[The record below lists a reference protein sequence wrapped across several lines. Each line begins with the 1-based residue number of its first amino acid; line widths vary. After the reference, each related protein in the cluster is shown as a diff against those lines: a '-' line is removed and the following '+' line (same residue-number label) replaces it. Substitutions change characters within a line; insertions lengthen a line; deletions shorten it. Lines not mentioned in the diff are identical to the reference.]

1 MNEQTITSAEADTR
15 AAQAVERHHALM
27 AATLA
32 QMVDDLVTSAASG
45 PASSAE
51 GTRHEVV
58 RWCRDELVPHALA
71 EERTMYPAAR
81 GIESG
86 RLLIDGMLEEHK
98 VIVGLVD
105 DVERADSPVA
115 AAAAARALS
124 TVFHLHLGKEND
136 LVLPLLVGADDVSV
150 AELLG
155 GMHEVLGAGD
165 VATERHG
172 HGHEH

>member
-15 AAQAVERHHALM
+15 AAHAVERHHAVM
-27 AATLA
+27 AATLSRL
-32 QMVDDLVTSAASG
+32 VDDLVAATASG
-45 PASSAE
+45 PASSNQR
-51 GTRHEVV
+51 TRHEVV

-71 EERTMYPAAR
+71 EERTMYPAAH

-105 DVERADSPVA
+105 EVDRADSPVA

-124 TVFHLHLGKEND
+124 TVFELHLGKEND
-136 LVLPLLVGADDVSV
+136 LVLPLLLAADDVSV

-155 GMHEVLGAGD
+155 GMHELLGAGD
-165 VATERHG
+165 AAVERHG
-172 HGHEH
+172 HRYEH